1 MSDYINTDERG
12 EKTMIKDS
20 GDRREYATGAVRDMA
35 DGKGR
40 CDLLPL
46 DVAASFINPCSVLYH
61 MSCFVE
67 SRKLAHLKQ
76 AVSAFCSERKW
87 DAPTMLLEVAKHME
101 DGAKKYGER
110 NWEKGLPVDCYI
122 DSAVRHYLKWRRG
135 DNDEPHDRAFC
146 WNVICCIWTI
156 MHKSEKGCEQ

>member
-1 MSDYINTDERG
+1 
-12 EKTMIKDS
+12 MIKDS

-35 DGKGR
+35 EGKGR

-61 MSCFVE
+61 MSRFME
-67 SRKLAHLKQ
+67 GRKLEHLKQ
-76 AVSAFCSERKW
+76 AVSAFCYERKW
-87 DAPTMLLEVAKHME
+87 DAPTMLLEVSKHME
-101 DGAKKYGER
+101 EGAKKYGER

-135 DNDEPHDRAFC
+135 DDDEPHDRAFC
-146 WNVICCIWTI
+146 WNMMCCIWTI